1 MHGGP
6 YLVVSPLWPG
16 FELWVTVC
24 EFIGKKNNSTVPLST
39 QVYLNW
45 VLHVHVVIVMHEGNP
60 VMEASYMYL
69 AEVENI
75 LLVML
80 QKPTR

>member
-1 MHGGP
+1 M
-6 YLVVSPLWPG
+6 VSPLWPG

-45 VLHVHVVIVMHEGNP
+45 VLHVGIVMHESTP

-75 LLVML
+75 LLVMP